1 VSWAPFASSVP
12 IYYHVPVVL
21 GLLGLHGGTVRWAVK
36 RIRALEMALQ
46 MREILLGDELESR
59 GATIVAG
66 GTYVITPMMK
76 NIQRIRIWSKHA
88 TEMKV
93 TIE

>member
-1 VSWAPFASSVP
+1 MLHHMHTVP
-12 IYYHVPVVL
+12 IYVYVPVVL
-21 GLLGLHGGTVRWAVK
+21 ALLVFHGGTVHFALK
-36 RIRALEMALQ
+36 RIRALEAALQ

-59 GATIVAG
+59 GATIVAN

-76 NIQRIRIWSKHA
+76 NIQRIRIWSKHD